1 MNREIDDEP
10 LTEEEMQA
18 IEKSLE
24 EYARGIY
31 YTHEEVLAYLEK
43 AK

>member
-1 MNREIDDEP
+1 MNRKIDDDP

-24 EYARGIY
+24 EYSKGIY
-31 YTHEEVLAYLEK
+31 YTHEEILADLEDSE
-43 AK
+43 